1 MNSINYVFQTICIGV
16 IQTGDTVNPRN
27 PGYILQRQTL
37 GLFLGSFFYTIL
49 EIYINEEPMQ
59 KMGSPSFIFWSGGP
73 LKLSCLEPV

>member
-1 MNSINYVFQTICIGV
+1 MLQG
-16 IQTGDTVNPRN
+16 VNPRG

-37 GLFLGSFFYTIL
+37 GGGMIPYPPYEQRLSAFFGQFFYAIL